1 MPIRFF
7 RRPATPKPRRVD
19 PDRRALRARGGVGAA
34 VNASAARPSTAPSRA
49 RAAPALRWLALVAVF
64 ALPGLARAGDTAV
77 CSPLQAQ
84 AGQEADNSLDAAT
97 QRMLAAVPACQKDAN
112 FLAAL
117 GRLLNRQGRYLEA
130 ADHLERALMLAPD
143 LKDAQLSYAI
153 ALTGSGDLLSAAA
166 LIDNLLADP
175 ALPPHLRPLIQQQ
188 KDALAAAEAGGEGW
202 QSRLTLAARLGYDS
216 NLLGSPNLG
225 SLALTLSGQ
234 TLVLPLDESYLA
246 RGGGYA
252 RADAQL
258 DLHRSAPDGVRWDA
272 VLSLRSRH
280 SPAVQ
285 AAGSRQADLLLE
297 RSHTAS
303 SAGGSYINMSAAT
316 LQSQAGTRY
325 LAWGAA
331 GGWGGAV
338 AATCQA
344 RVGAEWQARQYLD
357 NQVLSGRYRGLSA
370 FWSCEQLSGVQWL
383 LGLKA
388 GRDAAQQAERPGGDQ
403 TQASLRV
410 AGFWPLA
417 ALLPDAGAAL
427 AGLRRGGLLLDFE
440 QTELMDARGY
450 SPIMDSGRTRS
461 VSRSAARL
469 EYQQPI
475 ARSVQWV
482 LGAEWVAQRSSLA
495 LFRQDNWGS
504 YTGLRLNW

>member
-7 RRPATPKPRRVD
+7 RRPATPKPRLVD
-19 PDRRALRARGGVGAA
+19 LHRRALRACDDLGAA
-34 VNASAARPSTAPSRA
+34 VNASAARQSTAPTRA
-49 RAAPALRWLALVAVF
+49 RAAPALALRWLALVAVF
-64 ALPGLARAGDTAV
+64 TLPGLARAGDTAV

-175 ALPPHLRPLIQQQ
+175 ALPPHLRPLIQRQ
-188 KDALAAAEAGGEGW
+188 KDALAAEADGW

-246 RGGGYA
+246 RGGSYA

-258 DLHRSAPDGVRWDA
+258 DLHRSAPDGARWDA
-272 VLSLRSRH
+272 VVSLRSRH

-285 AAGSRQADLLLE
+285 AAGSSQADLLLE

-338 AATCQA
+338 AAACQA

-370 FWSCEQLSGVQWL
+370 FWSCEQPSGVQWL

-388 GRDAAQQAERPGGDQ
+388 GRDAAQQRERAGGDQ

-440 QTELMDARGY
+440 QTELMDSSGY

-475 ARSVQWV
+475 TRSVQWV

-495 LFRQDNWGS
+495 LFRVDNWGG
-504 YTGLRLNW
+504 YTGLRLSW